1 MGKNAIIFANTFMA
15 VVVMSDPLI
24 RAFFIG
30 RAAAEAIGEQIE
42 AAVTDALSELGR
54 FDAQQRENLRQ
65 FTGQVLEKAAF
76 EEELALQNRAPVS
89 RTSGTASQPQD
100 LQATIDEVRAEI
112 AQLRAELQQYRNRTS
127 S

>member
-1 MGKNAIIFANTFMA
+1 
-15 VVVMSDPLI
+15 MSDPLV

-30 RAAAEAIGEQIE
+30 RAAAEAIGEQLE

-65 FTGQVLEKAAF
+65 FTSQVLDRAAH
-76 EEELALQNRAPVS
+76 EEELALQNRPPVS
-89 RTSGTASQPQD
+89 RPPGVASQPED

-112 AQLRAELQQYRNRTS
+112 AQLRAELQKYRNRTS
-127 S
+127 P

>member
-1 MGKNAIIFANTFMA
+1 
-15 VVVMSDPLI
+15 MSDPLI